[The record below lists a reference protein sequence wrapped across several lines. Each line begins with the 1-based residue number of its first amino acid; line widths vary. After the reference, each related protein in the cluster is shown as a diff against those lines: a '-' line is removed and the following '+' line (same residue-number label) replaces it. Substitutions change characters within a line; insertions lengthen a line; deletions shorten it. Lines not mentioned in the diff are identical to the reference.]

1 MKVVRNTALALET
14 DDNVVAFP
22 GGSGV
27 ASTDLDIGRLFDAH
41 APYLCRVV
49 HRLTGSRETAEDVVQ
64 EVFLLAYNR
73 RSELEDRT
81 GIRTWLYRAA
91 VNHVRHRRRSFSRY
105 QGLMDRYQ
113 QHPGLKDKEEG
124 PDEVASRME
133 RGKIM
138 QECVAQLSE
147 KLREVFVLYELE
159 ELEGNEIAAIL
170 DLPVNT
176 VWSRL
181 RLARAAFRAE
191 WSRRVE
197 VEGGR

>member
-1 MKVVRNTALALET
+1 MMGVRNHALAIES

-22 GGSGV
+22 GGGGV
-27 ASTDLDIGRLFDAH
+27 PSELDIGRLFDAH

-113 QHPGLKDKEEG
+113 QHPGTKDKEEG
-124 PDEVASRME
+124 PDEVASRVE
-133 RGKIM
+133 RGRIM
-138 QECVAQLSE
+138 QECVAKLSE

-191 WSRRVE
+191 WARRVE